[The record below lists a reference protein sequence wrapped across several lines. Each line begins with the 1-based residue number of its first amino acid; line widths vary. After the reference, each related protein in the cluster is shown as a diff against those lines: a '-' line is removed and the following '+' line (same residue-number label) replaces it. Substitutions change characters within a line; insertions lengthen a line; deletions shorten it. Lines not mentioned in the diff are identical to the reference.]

1 MNFKKNIGADKG
13 GFQMAPMVDVMF
25 LLLIFFMVSSI
36 YYQREKKLEIQL
48 PHAESGAPTQRVIG
62 ELIINVDKDGA
73 YYVNSYKRDIKGVE
87 EILDSIASTSGE
99 SRPIIIRGDG
109 DTPHRY
115 VVRVFDTCQR
125 LGIVDVRIATV
136 PESGR

>member
-1 MNFKKNIGADKG
+1 MNFKKNIGSEHS

-36 YYQREKKLEIQL
+36 YYQREKKLEIKL
-48 PHAESGAPTQRVIG
+48 PHAESGSPTQRVMG
-62 ELIINVDKDGA
+62 ELIINVDKDGS
-73 YYVNSYKRDIKGVE
+73 YYVNSYKRDIEGVE
-87 EILDSIASTSGE
+87 EILDSIASASGE

-109 DTPHRY
+109 ETPHKY
-115 VVRVFDTCQR
+115 IVKVFDTCQR

-136 PESGR
+136 PEAAK